1 MAMVSVRIRDLS
13 GAALDW
19 AVAKCEG
26 YRVRRNPFSGTAYDD
41 FEHFYWVDDHD
52 GEEVIRDLGWIRPG
66 YQSDYS
72 PSTKWH
78 QGGPIIEREGINVER
93 GNDLIFPKGNEKGDY
108 CEPLWLASCES
119 CKSQSKFHGTTSLIA
134 AMRCYV
140 ASKADGDSVMI
151 PEELI
156 ND

>member
-78 QGGPIIEREGINVER
+78 QGGPIIEREGI
-93 GNDLIFPKGNEKGDY
+93 DIFRFNGNETVWTAGIFRKDKGKEHRHAIEEDG
-108 CEPLWLASCES
+108 P
-119 CKSQSKFHGTTSLIA
+119 TPLIA

-156 ND
+156 